1 MPAGAGSGKL
11 MAALPMFVALSLT
24 LILVLASSAAF
35 YWLYAPAGAALDG
48 AFETVTR
55 TLAFGGHARSYV
67 AHAPQYLRP
76 HSPLVIVLHG
86 SGQDAHAM
94 QKATGFAF
102 ERLAGQRRFAVAYPN
117 AFGKHWND
125 GRKAGRHAA
134 RTKAIDDT
142 AFIAAV
148 IDSMAATHAIDTSR
162 VFVFGY
168 SGGGHMAF
176 RLVQEAPGRVAA
188 IAVVAANIP
197 APEDAI
203 VLPQGQA
210 VPAMLVNGTDDPINP
225 YDGGRVTLFG
235 FGDRGAVLSARASA
249 NHFARLNGAHLAQTQ
264 ELGPGD
270 FPDPTRV
277 VKQTWTSGREPKVVL
292 YSVQGGGH
300 VVPHPYARAARLLGR
315 KTTALDAPKA
325 ACEFFGL

>member
-1 MPAGAGSGKL
+1 
-11 MAALPMFVALSLT
+11 MATLPMFAALSLT
-24 LILVLASSAAF
+24 LVLVLASSLAF
-35 YWLYAPAGAALDG
+35 YWLYVPAGAPLDG
-48 AFETVTR
+48 VYETSTCILR
-55 TLAFGGHARSYV
+55 LGGHERSYL
-67 AHAPQYLRP
+67 AHAPQYMQP

-86 SGQDAHAM
+86 CGQDACAM

-125 GRKAGRHAA
+125 GRTALRHPASVQG
-134 RTKAIDDT
+134 IDDA

-148 IDSMAATHAIDTSR
+148 IDGMAAMHAIDPQR

-176 RLVQEAPGRVAA
+176 RLAQEAPPRIAA
-188 IAVVAANIP
+188 IAVVAASIP
-197 APEDAI
+197 ASENATAS
-203 VLPQGQA
+203 LPGHA

-235 FGDRGAVLSARASA
+235 FGNRGEVQSARASA

-300 VVPHPYARAARLLGR
+300 VIPHPRGRAARLLGR

>member
-1 MPAGAGSGKL
+1 
-11 MAALPMFVALSLT
+11 MFAALSLALT
-24 LILVLASSAAF
+24 LVLAGSLAF
-35 YWLYAPAGAALDG
+35 YWLYAPVGAPLDAVFDTAAYTLRAGA
-48 AFETVTR
+48 EE
-55 TLAFGGHARSYV
+55 RSYRV
-67 AHAPQYLRP
+67 HAPQYLRP
-76 HSPLVIVLHG
+76 GAPLVIVLHG
-86 SGQDAHAM
+86 SGQDAQAM
-94 QKATGFAF
+94 RKATGFAF

-117 AFGKHWND
+117 AFGKRWND
-125 GRKAGRHAA
+125 GRGAAPHAA
-134 RTKAIDDT
+134 RARGIDDC

-148 IDSMAATHAIDTSR
+148 IDAMVAGYAVDPQR

-176 RLVQEAPGRVAA
+176 RLAQEMPGRVAA
-188 IAVVAANIP
+188 ISAVAASIS
-197 APEDAI
+197 AEHATA
-203 VLPQGQA
+203 LPRGRA

-235 FGDRGAVLSARASA
+235 FGDRGEVLSTRASA
-249 NHFARLNGAHLAQTQ
+249 NHLARLHGAHLAQTQ
-264 ELGPGD
+264 ELAPGD

-277 VKQTWTSGREPKVVL
+277 IKQTWTSGREPKVVL

-300 VVPHPYARAARLLGR
+300 VIPHPHARAARLLGR

>member
-1 MPAGAGSGKL
+1 
-11 MAALPMFVALSLT
+11 MASLPMFAALSLT
-24 LILVLASSAAF
+24 LALVLAGSAAF
-35 YWLYAPAGAALDG
+35 YWLYAPAAAPFDVVS
-48 AFETVTR
+48 ETAACS
-55 TLAFGGHARSYV
+55 LEFDGHARSYL
-67 AHAPQYLRP
+67 AHAPQYLQP

-86 SGQDAHAM
+86 SGQDARAM

-125 GRKAGRHAA
+125 GRKPARHPASV
-134 RTKAIDDT
+134 RGIDDA

-148 IDSMAATHAIDTSR
+148 IDGMVAMHAIDPQR

-176 RLVQEAPGRVAA
+176 RLAQEAPPRMAA
-188 IAVVAANIP
+188 IAMVAAGIP
-197 APEDAI
+197 APENAVASPPGHAI
-203 VLPQGQA
+203 
-210 VPAMLVNGTDDPINP
+210 PAMLVNGTDDPINP

-249 NHFARLNGAHLAQTQ
+249 NHFARLHGAHLAQTQ

-277 VKQTWTSGREPKVVL
+277 VKQTWTAGREPKVVL
-292 YSVQGGGH
+292 YSVLGGGH
-300 VVPHPYARAARLLGR
+300 VIPHPHARAARLLGR

>member
-1 MPAGAGSGKL
+1 MV
-11 MAALPMFVALSLT
+11 ALPVFAVLSLT
-24 LILVLASSAAF
+24 LILVLASSLAF
-35 YWLYAPAGAALDG
+35 YWLYAPAGAPLDVV
-48 AFETVTR
+48 FETATR
-55 TLAFGGHARSYV
+55 TLAAGGRERSYV
-67 AHAPQYLRP
+67 VHAPQYLQP
-76 HSPLVIVLHG
+76 GSPLVIVLHG

-117 AFGKHWND
+117 AFGKHWNG
-125 GRKAGRHAA
+125 GRKAGRHTAGVQG
-134 RTKAIDDT
+134 IDDA
-142 AFIAAV
+142 AFITAV
-148 IDSMAATHAIDTSR
+148 IDSMAATHAIDPDR

-176 RLVQEAPGRVAA
+176 RLAQEAPGRIAA
-188 IAVVAANIP
+188 IAVVAASVPMPDN
-197 APEDAI
+197 AE
-203 VLPQGQA
+203 LPQRHA

-235 FGDRGAVLSARASA
+235 FGDRGEVQSARASA

-264 ELGPGD
+264 ELAPGD

-277 VKQTWTSGREPKVVL
+277 IKQTWTSGREPKVVL

-300 VVPHPYARAARLLGR
+300 VIPHPHARAARLLGR

>member
-1 MPAGAGSGKL
+1 MLMTALALTLVAVFAGS
-11 MAALPMFVALSLT
+11 V
-24 LILVLASSAAF
+24 AF
-35 YWLYAPAGAALDG
+35 YWLHVPAGAPLDVVYE
-48 AFETVTR
+48 AVTR
-55 TLAFGGHARSYV
+55 TLALGGRERTYI
-67 AHAPQYLRP
+67 AHAPQYLQP

-86 SGQDAHAM
+86 SGQDAQAM
-94 QKATGFAF
+94 QKATGYAF

-117 AFGKHWND
+117 ACGKHWND
-125 GRKAGRHAA
+125 GHKAA
-134 RTKAIDDT
+134 RHPAHMQGVDDA

-148 IDSMAATHAIDTSR
+148 IDSMAAMHAIDPKR

-176 RLVQEAPGRVAA
+176 RLAQEAPARIAA

-197 APEDAI
+197 APEGSVAA
-203 VLPQGQA
+203 PQGQA
-210 VPAMLVNGTDDPINP
+210 VPAMLVNGTDDPVNP
-225 YDGGRVTLFG
+225 YDGGPITRFG
-235 FGDRGAVLSARASA
+235 FGNRGEVLSARASA
-249 NHFARLNGAHLAQTQ
+249 NHFARLHGAHLARTQ
-264 ELGPGD
+264 ELAPGD

-277 VKQTWTSGREPKVVL
+277 VKQTWTAGRDAKVVL

-300 VVPHPYARAARLLGR
+300 VIPHPHARAARLLGR

>member
-1 MPAGAGSGKL
+1 
-11 MAALPMFVALSLT
+11 MASLPMFAALSLT
-24 LILVLASSAAF
+24 LILLFAGGLAF
-35 YWLYAPAGAALDG
+35 YWLYAPAGAPLDG
-48 AFETVTR
+48 VFETATH
-55 TLAFGGHARSYV
+55 TLEFGGHERSYV
-67 AHAPQYLRP
+67 AHAPQYLQP

-86 SGQDAHAM
+86 CGQDARAM

-125 GRKAGRHAA
+125 GRKVARHLASVQG
-134 RTKAIDDT
+134 IDDA

-148 IDSMAATHAIDTSR
+148 IDGMAAMHAIDPQR

-176 RLVQEAPGRVAA
+176 RLAQEVPPRIAA
-188 IAVVAANIP
+188 IAVVAASIP
-197 APEDAI
+197 ASENATASPPGHAI
-203 VLPQGQA
+203 
-210 VPAMLVNGTDDPINP
+210 PAMLVNGTDDPINP

-235 FGDRGAVLSARASA
+235 FGNRGEVQSARASA
-249 NHFARLNGAHLAQTQ
+249 NHFARLHGAHLAQTQ

-300 VVPHPYARAARLLGR
+300 VIPHPRARSARLLGR